1 MSGSLDNILKEV
13 VNRLRAEF
21 SPVAIY
27 LFGSHAYGT
36 SRPDSDLDLLVVVE
50 DDPRSAFQRDAA
62 AYRALIGIDMP
73 VDVEV
78 YTREEFESRS
88 ALPVS
93 FERTVQEKG
102 RLVYAA

>member
-36 SRPDSDLDLLVVVE
+36 
-50 DDPRSAFQRDAA
+50 PRNLAIRVGATA
-62 AYRALIGIDMP
+62 G
-73 VDVEV
+73 
-78 YTREEFESRS
+78 
-88 ALPVS
+88 
-93 FERTVQEKG
+93 
-102 RLVYAA
+102 